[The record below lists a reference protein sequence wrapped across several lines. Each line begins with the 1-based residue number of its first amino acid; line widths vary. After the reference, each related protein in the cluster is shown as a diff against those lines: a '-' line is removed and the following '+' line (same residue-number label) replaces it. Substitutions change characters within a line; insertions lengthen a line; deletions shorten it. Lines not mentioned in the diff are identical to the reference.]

1 MDRVIT
7 YFEHEEQM
15 VRMERTNIR
24 LWILCIL
31 LILLLVGT
39 NIAWLYYEH
48 QFEYYQNTVEQEVET
63 GEGNATVIGIG
74 DYNGESETDNQN

>member
-1 MDRVIT
+1 MDKVIT

-15 VRMERTNIR
+15 TRMERTNVR
-24 LWILCIL
+24 LWVLCIL

-39 NIAWLYYEH
+39 NIAWLYYES
-48 QFEYYQNTVEQEVET
+48 QFEYYQSSVEQEIDT

-74 DYNGESETDNQN
+74 DYNGESKTDSED

>member
-1 MDRVIT
+1 MDKVIT

-31 LILLLVGT
+31 LILMLVGT
-39 NIAWLYYEH
+39 NIAWIYYES
-48 QFEYYQNTVEQEVET
+48 QWQVTTETTEIEAEQD
-63 GEGNATVIGIG
+63 GEINIVGGG
-74 DYNGESETDNQN
+74 DVNYGSESESQ